1 MKFTTFLKVFAISL
15 AVFIGACGIGVGILA
30 IAGYFSTPQVMPQDL
45 VFDQAEYNV
54 DDDFTITISTTTQDV
69 SETTLTLSLQ
79 NGNII
84 TASDGSVRIS
94 DGVISIPQ
102 TATIG
107 VPFDVYLET
116 TAHDDECNGEEWIT
130 GGHSIITATSQNQ
143 QINSISAN
151 VNVDV
156 PVYRV
161 ELETRVSAQDDN
173 SDIFA
178 VGSSINASLKFYPA
192 RSAYQYSHDGTDGG
206 EVVYKNTY
214 FMTASST
221 DENITQ
227 QGHTNVFATNR
238 IGTSTIVGYVFAST
252 PIEERVLLGYQN
264 LDEDARYSAV
274 LARLEQMSSDT
285 TGQDRQAY
293 RSNKTIEIVEV
304 EVDSMR
310 LDGGIGNVD
319 VDTLFTLYANNSNI
333 AQTSSQ
339 SNLGIRLYSSL
350 DQSISLQHELSS
362 VAIRFLYKVG
372 NTYYDAVNN
381 ENSAYNV
388 VTIPS
393 YGHGETRQVVVDGE
407 TYTYYFPYITQSI
420 DEYFWQFA
428 VTSDVDSNNLCIEV
442 RYFGETA
449 DDVEPITVNF
459 STNAVQDSSIY
470 WSTTNQ
476 TLTIIDGKNPDLNS
490 LDVWSLAVVP
500 SANLYQRR
508 AYFVVSSG
516 EFNVNDLIVTT
527 GDAVDYQLGSQTV
540 SLYEIED
547 GIIQPRTTQAYG
559 RTFDVVF
566 MTIQTDYQGNPKLD
580 EQGRYIIQRYSQDSL
595 NAISTLEVYVD
606 KTLYGLTTNI
616 QTALENDELIIND
629 ATNDIAYV
637 QNTTAPFEV
646 VIGYSLPASAGQS
659 EQTNEKL
666 IFRNAVLSDDI
677 YVVAKI
683 TDSGSETSLIY
694 STSRT
699 EQQDGTE
706 FVFSMD
712 IGSLPSNVSE
722 RRIELF
728 VVYDND
734 AFLSPREYRISTY
747 NDGQQFECIEVYDG
761 SAEVFDF
768 NINLAE
774 DGSYQSS
781 ADNRIL
787 VTSNIQSENGYINN
801 IQTTYTLGGNDVSQY
816 LFENDGQN
824 IDYSSLAVVLQDKYG
839 NTPISSDYTLESSN
853 TSILTVTNGTF
864 TFNGTG
870 DVEVYLRDS
879 DGVIQDTLYFS
890 CQQNGYVS
898 KVDRLV
904 ESVAGT
910 AATKNTTTVFDS
922 SVSGSNYTFPQIS
935 IPLVGYSGST
945 INLKSTNA
953 GVLNLITYTYTY
965 NNGEGFL
972 TNLANFSLVDEQD
985 METLDGYI
993 EFGGNATNLTSL
1005 QILRD
1010 FGRSYSLQLLV
1021 TVPVLG
1027 ISQIIVLD
1035 ISPNVYLSVD
1045 SYGNDYTDE
1054 PISSVGN
1061 VTYLG
1066 AYSDSLYQV
1075 RIQLNYIVG
1084 TGSDDFSLDNS
1095 QYSLYLY
1102 EYDKEGQQIGDRIA
1116 LGTDST
1122 NSSAYIANFTA
1133 SDGSP
1138 VTGNAVGRGDGAVQS
1153 YIYNA
1158 NIVFK
1163 SSTENN
1169 GYRRVMLALEKN
1181 NEQNTTIDTVGSLY
1195 LYINPNVRA
1204 KQNSNEILL
1213 NVANGNVNN
1222 NNYYG
1227 QGVILGEDQQS
1238 PLNIARVAGDFAI
1251 DYAQV
1256 GFRFV
1261 NEGDSTR
1268 FYITRNGTENEFIL
1282 YSLANITNSTTLSL
1296 VMTYNGVDVLT
1307 SDGETYEINFTLRP
1321 NITRNPDSTMWVLYK
1336 GEYYLKLVNDET
1348 YTFDTILDAFV
1359 VVDDGSTTITKNLE
1373 IESTNNI
1380 VVQGQNIQIQGV
1392 NNNIIDSE
1400 IGILTLSNGDSSN
1413 GDSIEFNILLLPF
1426 DIPYVIYPNALDVE
1440 YDLYNLLDIDY
1451 IVDEGLYYTLEGA
1464 GLEGTDI
1471 LIETDEEITD
1481 GVYGIRYVSG
1491 MQLSVRNLDESDRNI
1506 YAYFEGTNLITQPV
1520 GRDTF
1525 IIVEAR
1531 LNLASDSLVIPY
1543 LIQIKKVLDIH
1554 IYYPYTTAFSQN
1566 TNLSGSALYGNV
1578 QDITFDIE
1586 YLSFAENG
1594 TASVDLLEKFDDLI
1608 PNSTNGSQRVV
1619 IGRISDGTFTE
1630 MEDNMPSLT
1639 LTFTISEVAY
1649 YYYGWQ
1655 TAANPGQ
1662 YASISSGIHGNSV
1675 ININRGGAQYVR
1687 VKVQMTTQNGLEAYY
1702 YISVG
1707 EIPTLNFT
1715 ERTSGGVYSPDIQ
1728 DISLEDVANGEPIG
1742 NGKYNLTMSI
1752 GSSSSTTNANDL
1764 LSYHIVPTGN
1774 EGQNAW
1780 IDYDTMTLYAE
1791 DTTEN
1796 WNTQFV
1802 FYTKYGVLDVV
1813 NLYISS
1819 NYDIGLIEPN
1829 DSNLTY
1835 NARDGVYEIDSGNI
1849 IDINSTFQ
1857 IIKNDGESTFTTFD
1871 DITVEIV
1878 TSIDNSII
1886 VAQEIE
1892 GEDIIKVGLV
1902 TQDTDVNISIVFSF
1916 TDNGEQVTY
1925 NFSMTLRIH
1934 STLSI
1939 GTAPNGQPI
1948 TQINMYPVS
1957 DISAGE
1963 TTNLDILS
1971 ALFEFSGSLDFDT
1984 WYANLITNGLGSLTV
1999 ELITQNVYGDFSGNV
2014 IAENGHYV
2022 IALDASEVA
2031 NSTSLSFRVS
2041 YYNTLTDGDE
2051 TLVMTSYFN
2060 FTLEPNFLIVTNYPT
2075 PNDDV
2080 VAVAESY
2087 WFDTTENA
2095 QNIIS
2100 LVDTADLSEAERVVV
2115 QDLNGQGHQ
2124 GNIYIQVGLG
2134 AEYIYVNNAQAGIGF
2149 YSLDTEFEIR
2159 QDTASISDGTSLQF
2173 GLYYK
2178 IDGENGEDYIP
2189 VGVYNVVVFL
2199 GTVYELHG
2207 YNYNSSIST
2216 NSSNNLE
2223 NIYIGTNDDIL
2234 TKIRLTLTVPKDAD
2248 LSTTKY
2254 LSVDSVNGVN
2264 AESSLI
2270 TLAEGMQGDE
2280 ISVFVTLLNLNVGD
2294 MNAFVSSEAGVI
2306 FSVYTLGTDGEYI
2319 GSTLTNEEGA
2329 SVVEEILVSFESRIQ
2344 LSYRTV
2350 TSFDSQGGSATTST
2364 QNIEFFK
2371 QYALLSGTN
2380 CTLQNED
2387 ITQGSIISK
2396 SIRINSRNGNSVT
2409 DGIQIGTYYVNY
2421 DFDIEFEQTEVS
2433 LTAGQNTSVL
2443 HNGTSANSNYL
2454 SLLNMKRRSNGEYYT
2469 PEDFSS
2475 DGLQLSIDSDSITYT
2490 ATDSQYQDLV
2500 NRYTGYLRNTPTTS
2514 GEGASEYTYDFNFMA
2529 MGSPRETSVTVSL
2542 VLTVTYSN
2550 SITEEIPLTFIVS
2563 HDYTNETLRNSDGTT
2578 NSEINRNNIRDYNFT
2593 QYLNFAIWGSETPT
2607 DNFIFIEH
2615 TNETQNQTGNIA
2627 PMFDVS
2633 YDQGSEYVLKRSQTS
2648 TSYDLAFRFTDST
2661 FGDKNVDIVLT
2672 DAYGY
2677 TIRYYVTIVAQYN
2690 IVFNTGSITAFE
2702 RDSIGLVDQ
2711 RDGAMDYDH
2720 TISVAF
2726 TKRDSSLNDYFL
2738 INLAPWVATFT
2749 FDNVNEKYELT
2760 SENNQYHFDIDFIDS
2775 KYFNGGNSITGTLN
2789 LSATSDKGDKVSI
2802 DIPMTIR
2809 ERYSLVSSDTPY
2821 VRDGVAFSLLD
2832 VIDVV
2837 DNSQNYVVG
2846 ERTIEDSYTI
2856 YLDYTITNG
2865 EGQQLSLSDVSNVL
2879 SIRIRAYN
2887 IQTNQA
2893 VYATVPIDSETKYLS
2908 IADLFG
2914 FEDISNYQFRVGYV
2928 ITKYEYS
2935 KDDNEGHNITGTT
2948 STQHDFSYTSSS
2960 STLTYDISYETSS
2973 GHKGVST
2980 PVVFE
2985 NSYYDGEGEFPPS
2998 WPQYTL
3004 QIQEC
3009 YIIEDQ
3015 ILTIG
3020 MRQLDNNSQITV
3032 HFVNQENS
3040 DDRRQVNLSANT
3052 NSMVSYS
3059 LRELGVIDT
3068 LRGEKVSLLTD
3079 REDTIIEGLSV
3090 TQWANLKG
3098 ISFEDSSSEDGDTV
3112 QNDYNMTKYIEPN
3125 PTFETSTDGLNI
3137 EYVEDSLNIN
3147 VNYAYE
3153 NGVAQKTR
3161 EDFTADVWITLKF
3174 IDVDSTLAYGSG
3186 QSRSAELPSNYD
3198 EGISVSDWA
3207 GTTYRPFELVAGY
3220 TTATAFVS
3228 GDDTTLSGNSGDLE
3242 FAINTVSAGS
3252 QFVSIDPDTG
3262 TITLHDGFNIN
3273 TNYILID
3280 VYCKYGEN
3288 GSAGEKL
3295 IDTVRVYFVDPTEN
3309 QNLRITAN
3317 TSRLPKVTSE
3327 TQNAAF
3333 DVLESDI
3340 LQMITISSDSSSW
3353 TGQEI
3358 LDTFGIEIGL
3368 YTSRSLNAGGTYDYA
3383 WITNGMQTLLSGDS
3397 RIAIQNNVTSANLR
3411 VLPTRNG
3418 VLYDE
3423 LILSNIQFVDSRY
3436 TANSMA
3442 SSSNYQ
3448 YQGSVDVSSIFNSL
3462 FDSIAVRNIYG
3473 NIDRGNAIFNLSET
3487 DLDNPY
3493 EALKS
3498 LNVTASEPQSQ
3509 GVVTTIEYTIG
3520 ENLNESNSIVYGT
3533 ITVDVYSDADTISGS
3548 KTVDLTSGNAL
3559 NDVIN
3564 SDLFD
3569 FNSMPVYGYH
3579 KIEISADEEDPDAQP
3594 SYEYYIYISSDA
3606 FNKIVSSDFELL
3618 DISEITMYQ
3627 NGRKIA
3633 SNAVADG
3640 QATISN
3646 FTFIINNAGI
3656 EILFADGNYSQY
3668 FNDILSLTITN
3679 GDESYNYSFLFI
3691 NQEVPVAGQEASST
3705 YISRYTDIFTLLT
3718 YINGVDASDIYVRL
3732 SENNQYVSLVNNDGD
3747 YSLLLLNSASS
3758 QSEITVTVEFYITIF
3773 DFNPDSSQDI
3783 VLYRNTITI
3792 NATQKQGE

>member
-45 VFDQAEYNV
+45 AFDQAEYNV

-192 RSAYQYSHDGTDGG
+192 RSAYQYSHDGSDGG

-214 FMTASST
+214 FMTAFGT

-285 TGQDRQAY
+285 TGQEHQAY
-293 RSNKTIEIVEV
+293 KSNKTIEIVEV

-310 LDGGIGNVD
+310 LDGGMGNVD

-333 AQTSSQ
+333 AQTSSK

-362 VAIRFLYKVG
+362 VAIRFLYRVG

-428 VTSDVDSNNLCIEV
+428 VTSDVDSNSLCIEV

-449 DDVEPITVNF
+449 DDVDPITVNF

-476 TLTIIDGKNPDLNS
+476 TLTIIDGEKPDLNS
-490 LDVWSLAVVP
+490 LDVRSLAVVP

-508 AYFVVSSG
+508 AYFVVASR
-516 EFNVNDLIVTT
+516 ELNVNDLIVTT
-527 GDAVDYQLGSQTV
+527 GEAVDYQLGSQTV
-540 SLYEIED
+540 NLYEIED

-616 QTALENDELIIND
+616 QTVLENDELIIND

-646 VIGYSLPASAGQS
+646 VVGYSLPASAGQS
-659 EQTNEKL
+659 EQTNEQL
-666 IFRNAVLSDDI
+666 IFRNAVLSGDI
-677 YVVAKI
+677 YIVAKI
-683 TDSGSETSLIY
+683 ADSGSETSLIY
-694 STSRT
+694 STSST
-699 EQQDGTE
+699 EQQNGTE

-801 IQTTYTLGGNDVSQY
+801 IQTAYTLGGNDVSQY

-853 TSILTVTNGTF
+853 TSILTVANGTF

-904 ESVAGT
+904 ESVIGT

-922 SVSGSNYTFPQIS
+922 GVSGSNYTFPQIS

-972 TNLANFSLVDEQD
+972 TSLANFSLVDEQD
-985 METLDGYI
+985 METLEGYI
-993 EFGGNATNLTSL
+993 DFVGTATNLSSL

-1010 FGRSYSLQLLV
+1010 FGRSYSLQLRV

-1035 ISPNVYLSVD
+1035 ISQNVYLSVD

-1102 EYDKEGQQIGDRIA
+1102 EYDEEGQQIGDRIA

-1213 NVANGNVNN
+1213 NVANGNINN
-1222 NNYYG
+1222 TNYYG
-1227 QGVILGEDQQS
+1227 QAVILGEDQQS

-1251 DYAQV
+1251 DYALV

-1307 SDGETYEINFTLRP
+1307 NDGETYEINFTLRP

-1336 GEYYLKLVNDET
+1336 GEYYLKLVNGET

-1400 IGILTLSNGDSSN
+1400 IGILTLSNE
-1413 GDSIEFNILLLPF
+1413 DSIEFNILLLPF

-1481 GVYGIRYVSG
+1481 GVYGIRYISG
-1491 MQLSVRNLDESDRNI
+1491 MQLSVRNLDESDHNI

-1578 QDITFDIE
+1578 QDVTFDME

-1655 TAANPGQ
+1655 TAANPGR

-1675 ININRGGAQYVR
+1675 ININRDGAQYVR

-1774 EGQNAW
+1774 EGQSAW

-1835 NARDGVYEIDSGNI
+1835 NARYGVYEIDSGNI

-1857 IIKNDGESTFTTFD
+1857 IIKNDGESIFTTFD

-1886 VAQEIE
+1886 AAQEIE

-1902 TQDTDVNISIVFSF
+1902 TQDTDVNISIVFRF
-1916 TDNGEQVTY
+1916 IDNGEQVTY

-1934 STLSI
+1934 STLSV

-1963 TTNLDILS
+1963 ITNLDILS
-1971 ALFEFSGSLDFDT
+1971 ALFEFSDSSDFDT
-1984 WYANLITNGLGSLTV
+1984 WYANLITNDLGSLTV

-2022 IALDASEVA
+2022 IALEASEVA
-2031 NSTSLSFRVS
+2031 SITNLSFRVS
-2041 YYNTLTDGDE
+2041 YYNTITGDK

-2080 VAVAESY
+2080 VVVAESY

-2100 LVDTADLSEAERVVV
+2100 LVDTADLADAERVVV

-2124 GNIYIQVGLG
+2124 GNIYVQVGLG
-2134 AEYIYVNNAQAGIGF
+2134 SEYIYVDNAQVGINY

-2159 QDTASISDGTSLQF
+2159 QDVASISDGTSLQF

-2234 TKIRLTLTVPKDAD
+2234 TKIRLTLTVPEDVD

-2270 TLAEGMQGDE
+2270 ALAEGMQGDE

-2306 FSVYTLGTDGEYI
+2306 FSVYALGTDGEYI

-2350 TSFDSQGGSATTST
+2350 TSFDSQGGSVTTST

-2421 DFDIEFEQTEVS
+2421 DFDIVFEQTEVS

-2469 PEDFSS
+2469 ISDFSS

-2490 ATDSQYQDLV
+2490 ATDSQYQTLV

-2514 GEGASEYTYDFNFMA
+2514 GEGAGEYTYDFNFMA

-2578 NSEINRNNIRDYNFT
+2578 NSETNRNNIRDYNFT
-2593 QYLNFAIWGSETPT
+2593 SYLNFAIWGSETPT

-2615 TNETQNQTGNIA
+2615 TNETQNQTGNVA

-2648 TSYDLAFRFTDST
+2648 TSYDLAFHFTDST

-2672 DAYGY
+2672 DVYGY

-2690 IVFNTGSITAFE
+2690 IVFNTGSITTFE
-2702 RDSIGLVDQ
+2702 RDSIGIVDQ
-2711 RDGAMDYDH
+2711 GSAATDYDH
-2720 TISVAF
+2720 TITVAF
-2726 TKRDSSLNDYFL
+2726 TKRDTSLQDYSLTNF
-2738 INLAPWVATFT
+2738 NNWSATFT
-2749 FDNVNEKYELT
+2749 YENGSEQYELT
-2760 SENNQYHFDIDFIDS
+2760 SGSDQYYFDIDFIGS
-2775 KYFNGGNSITGTLN
+2775 EKFNGSNSITGTLS
-2789 LSATSDKGDKVSI
+2789 LSATSNDGEISI

-2832 VIDVV
+2832 VIDMV
-2837 DNSQNYVVG
+2837 DNSQNYIVG

-2856 YLDYTITNG
+2856 YLDYTITDEND
-2865 EGQQLSLSDVSNVL
+2865 QQISLSDVANAL

-2893 VYATVPIDSETKYLS
+2893 VYATVPIDSESKYLS

-2914 FEDISNYQFRVGYV
+2914 YSDISNYQFRVGYV
-2928 ITKYEYS
+2928 LTTYKY
-2935 KDDNEGHNITGTT
+2935 DDDHNISEEGITVQ
-2948 STQHDFSYTSSS
+2948 QHDFSYESGN

-2985 NSYYDGEGEFPPS
+2985 NSYYDGEGEFPLT
-2998 WPQYTL
+2998 WPKYTL
-3004 QIQEC
+3004 QINKC

-3015 ILTIG
+3015 TLTIG
-3020 MRQLDNNSQITV
+3020 MRQVDNNSQITV

-3040 DDRRQVNLSANT
+3040 DDRRQVSLSANT

-3068 LRGEKVSLLTD
+3068 LRGEKVALLTNS
-3079 REDTIIEGLSV
+3079 EKTIIEGLSV

-3112 QNDYNMTKYIEPN
+3112 QNDYNMTKYIEEPN

-3137 EYVEDSLNIN
+3137 EYVEDLLTVN

-3186 QSRSAELPSNYD
+3186 QSRSAELPSNYE

-3220 TTATAFVS
+3220 TTATSFVS
-3228 GDDTTLSGNSGDLE
+3228 GDDTTLSGNSDYLK

-3252 QFVSIDPDTG
+3252 QYVSIDPDTG
-3262 TITLHDGFNIN
+3262 TIILLGGFDVD

-3280 VYCKYGEN
+3280 VYCKYGQGGN
-3288 GSAGEKL
+3288 TGEEL
-3295 IDTVRVYFVDPTEN
+3295 IDTVRVHFVDPTEN

-3327 TQNAAF
+3327 TENAAF
-3333 DVLESDI
+3333 DVLASDI

-3358 LDTFGIEIGL
+3358 LNTFGIKIGL
-3368 YTSRSLNAGGTYDYA
+3368 YTSRSLNADGTYDYD
-3383 WITNGMQTLLSGDS
+3383 WITNPGDMQTLQSGDS
-3397 RIAIQNNVTSANLR
+3397 RITISNNVTSANLR
-3411 VLPTRNG
+3411 VLLTRSAVN
-3418 VLYDE
+3418 YDE

-3436 TANSMA
+3436 TANSMV

-3448 YQGSVDVSSIFNSL
+3448 YQGSVDVSSIFNLL
-3462 FDSIAVRNIYG
+3462 FDSDSIAVRNIYG

-3493 EALKS
+3493 EALSKS
-3498 LNVTASEPQSQ
+3498 SNVTASEQQSQ
-3509 GVVTTIEYTIG
+3509 GIVTAIEYTIG
-3520 ENLNESNSIVYGT
+3520 ENLDKSNRIVYGT

-3548 KTVDLTSGNAL
+3548 KIVDLTPGNAL

-3606 FNKIVSSDFELL
+3606 FANIVSSDFILS
-3618 DISEITMYQ
+3618 DISSITIYQ
-3627 NGRKIA
+3627 NGRKID

-3646 FTFIINNAGI
+3646 FTFTINNAGI
-3656 EILFADGNYSQY
+3656 AILFADGNYSQY

-3691 NQEVPVAGQEASST
+3691 NQNQEVPVAEQEAPST

-3747 YSLLLLNSASS
+3747 YSLLLLNSNSLPDS
-3758 QSEITVTVEFYITIF
+3758 FEVTVEFYITIF
-3773 DFNPDSSQDI
+3773 DFNSDSSQDI

-3792 NATQKQGE
+3792 NITQQQGE